1 MNLKFPN
8 MQLEYKK
15 MQLEFKT
22 GRELEYVHV
31 LHDHLQQTS
40 NVGGNHME
48 TMASVEYVLRSLHCV
63 FWCSIQ

>member
-22 GRELEYVHV
+22 GRELEYS
-31 LHDHLQQTS
+31 T
-40 NVGGNHME
+40 VG
-48 TMASVEYVLRSLHCV
+48 S
-63 FWCSIQ
+63 